1 MSIDNPFTITLPLA
15 VASGGTAATTTSGAL
30 SSLGVVG
37 STVGLRT
44 LTLSGVTSATS
55 VGLPS
60 NSFISQIYVKANN
73 VNAVTG
79 GLKFG
84 STSGA
89 VDIVAALVVAASVIS
104 PPATLLLTKF
114 AAAQTVFIDAVAA
127 WNSANVDIT
136 IVYGQL

>member
-1 MSIDNPFTITLPLA
+1 MSLYNPSTVSLPLA
-15 VASGGTAATTTSGAL
+15 IASGGTAATTTSGAL

-44 LTLSGVTSATS
+44 LTLAGVTSATS
-55 VGLPS
+55 ASLPS

-73 VNAVTG
+73 ANAVTG

-89 VDIVAALVVAASVIS
+89 ADIVAALVVAASVIS

-114 AAAQTVFIDAVAA
+114 AAAQTVFIDAVVA

-136 IVYGQL
+136 LVYGQL